1 MSAPE
6 EHELLIVSS
15 VALPLTFGDEI
26 DRNWVPNVRGATLA
40 NPASQSVARCVGMQA
55 LLLFLLY
62 GGVLWLALMGLGY
75 LRPKWLDSPVEAYPS
90 DVSPRS
96 PHAILD
102 AGMAAGGLEPDSF
115 PFEARER
122 LCTGAMAIAAR
133 KPHLLFAIGYVTARL
148 KPVAPDE
155 IDAAIAAT
163 VESVEG
169 AALAPGADRIGAWHP
184 VRVRAFLESLPGE
197 QRSFFYLP
205 QGWNAPWHVLAYAN
219 ARGRRSPRADDLS
232 LALVALSPGA
242 FDAAKPRHASDHAGS
257 VDVIIEGRE
266 HAVDRIVLRVEGGAE
281 AAVQLRDNL
290 ATVAAGL
297 AGGLFGEALSDGALF
312 GIRRGHDARHELAF
326 GTMTYVHR
334 IDRPYRTE
342 GDRCLATVT
351 LERSA
356 ENV

>member
-1 MSAPE
+1 
-6 EHELLIVSS
+6 
-15 VALPLTFGDEI
+15 
-26 DRNWVPNVRGATLA
+26 
-40 NPASQSVARCVGMQA
+40 MQA

-75 LRPKWLDSPVEAYPS
+75 LRPKWLDGPVESRPS

-96 PHAILD
+96 SQAILD
-102 AGMAAGGLEPDSF
+102 AGMAAGGLDPETLPFDSHQM
-115 PFEARER
+115 
-122 LCTGAMAIAAR
+122 LCTAAMAIAAR
-133 KPHLLFAIGYVTARL
+133 KPHLLFAIGYVAARL
-148 KPVAPDE
+148 KPVAPAE

-169 AALAPGADRIGAWHP
+169 AALAPGAGRVGAWHP
-184 VRVRAFLESLPGE
+184 VRVRAFLETFPGE

-205 QGWNAPWHVLAYAN
+205 QGWNAPWHVLTYSN
-219 ARGRRSPRADDLS
+219 ARGRRRPRADDLS
-232 LALVALSPGA
+232 LALVALSPEA
-242 FDAAKPRHASDHAGS
+242 FDPTKPRRARDHAGS

-266 HAVDRIVLRVEGGAE
+266 HAVDRIVLRVEGDAE
-281 AAVQLRDNL
+281 TAVQLRDNL
-290 ATVAAGL
+290 ATVTAGL

-326 GTMTYVHR
+326 GTMTYIHH